1 MVARLLL
8 FIPHGGQIIV
18 IHSPWWPDYCY
29 SFPMVARLLL
39 FIPHGGQII
48 VIHSPWWPDYCY
60 SEAISTTFIMVM
72 CEVESSP
79 QMKCT

>member
-18 IHSPWWPDYCY
+18 IHSPWCPDYCY

-48 VIHSPWWPDYCY
+48 VIHSPWWSDYCY
-60 SEAISTTFIMVM
+60 SFPMVARLLLFRSNINDIYNGD
-72 CEVESSP
+72 V
-79 QMKCT
+79 